1 LREGRAL
8 NTYDLQRLIRDDS
21 SLNAGEVAVL
31 LILTTYL
38 PHAAPS
44 VEAIARGCRMNA
56 KSVRRI
62 IKRLD
67 GRWIRR
73 QMRPGKPTIYAFHP
87 PIERPS
93 HQETLPSRDQGSLDT
108 RHPPIERPPEE
119 TNKRE
124 TVNNTSLDTK
134 SRARDRLQAW
144 REVWSKVAGGP
155 LPTLEELHR
164 VRPGMT
170 EAYFSSCL
178 GEVAS
183 ARAAG
188 SVKSPRS
195 LFFAKLKATA
205 GQPPPASWDKAS
217 VLDAL
222 SPLARASAPDMRRPD
237 LQAPT
242 ITPPL
247 VETPEQRA
255 DRRASARMSL
265 EAVRAS
271 LKETS

>member
-1 LREGRAL
+1 L
-8 NTYDLQRLIRDDS
+8 NTFDLQRLIRDDS

-31 LILTTYL
+31 FVLTTYL

-44 VEAIARGCRMNA
+44 VEAIARGCRMNG

-73 QMRPGKPTIYAFHP
+73 QMRPGKPTVYVFHP
-87 PIERPS
+87 PIERPYQ
-93 HQETLPSRDQGSLDT
+93 QETPGLSVVGSFDT

-144 REVWSKVAGGP
+144 EGVWSKVAGGP

-222 SPLARASAPDMRRPD
+222 SPVARTSAPDMRRPD
-237 LQAPT
+237 LQTPT